1 MGLTITAEKAERIAN
16 GVWKLE
22 MSPHEVRLFGAG
34 AKTVGPRSVLLLKNY
49 KFDEGASALSFDL
62 EDAIA
67 LNVGTQSEAIAV
79 SAIVQPR
86 IEITASGDPAGGGVF
101 GPGDQ
106 EFLSLAKAAFNP
118 PMAKVA
124 AALLSGVRE
133 RSVGDLKRGKAR
145 NFSDTPDNFWYV
157 IIQPQIQQLSITVRG
172 AVDHFE
178 PYAGLPIKNDRGNT
192 LFKVTSEKDV
202 PAALKMIFHAKR
214 KHPL

>member
-1 MGLTITAEKAERIAN
+1 MGLTITSEKAERIAN
-16 GVWKLE
+16 GVWQLE

-34 AKTVGPRSVLLLKNY
+34 ARTVGPRSVLLLKNY
-49 KFDEGASALSFDL
+49 KYDEGEAALSFDL

-79 SAIVQPR
+79 SAIVQAP
-86 IEITASGDPAGGGVF
+86 TDTSAAGSPIGGVAF

-106 EFLSLAKAAFNP
+106 EFLSLATELLNP
-118 PMAKVA
+118 PMAKAA

-172 AVDHFE
+172 AVNHFE
-178 PYAGLPIKNDRGNT
+178 PVAELPIKDDRGNT
-192 LFKVTSEKDV
+192 LFKVTRERDV

>member
-16 GVWKLE
+16 GVWLLE

-49 KFDEGASALSFDL
+49 KFEEGASALSFDL

-79 SAIVQPR
+79 SAIIQPPANT
-86 IEITASGDPAGGGVF
+86 TAARSPAGGVAF

-106 EFLSLAKAAFNP
+106 EFLSMVKELLNP
-118 PMAKVA
+118 PMAKAA
-124 AALLSGVRE
+124 AALLLGVRE

-172 AVDHFE
+172 TVDHFE
-178 PYAGLPIKNDRGNT
+178 PVADLPIKDDRGNT
-192 LFKVTSEKDV
+192 LFKVTSERDV

>member
-1 MGLTITAEKAERIAN
+1 MGLTITAKKAERIAN
-16 GVWKLE
+16 GVWQLE

-49 KFDEGASALSFDL
+49 KFDEKASALSFDL

-79 SAIVQPR
+79 SAIVQPMKD
-86 IEITASGDPAGGGVF
+86 IAAGGSPVGGVAF

-106 EFLSLAKAAFNP
+106 EFLSLAKELLNP
-118 PMAKVA
+118 PMAKAA

-172 AVDHFE
+172 TVDHFE
-178 PYAGLPIKNDRGNT
+178 PVADLPIKDDRGNT
-192 LFKVTSEKDV
+192 LFKVTSEKNV
-202 PAALKMIFHAKR
+202 PAALKMIFNAKR
-214 KHPL
+214 KHHL